1 MNMMWGQFNTELLE
15 KTIKENTWNIGRKN
29 QENLIKMIK
38 DSYNIKEMD
47 KLKTINDYVNKNIRY
62 TTDIEAWSQIDY
74 WATPL
79 ETFNNSN
86 GDCEDFAIAKYYALK
101 KSGISSKKLRLVYV
115 RYFDSLEQKSLAHM
129 VISYSDNNK
138 IMILDNLM
146 SEIKSSEE
154 RKDLTPVFS
163 FNDEAIYTELNSNKI
178 NKSLSKWQEVK
189 EKTRK
194 EGW

>member
-1 MNMMWGQFNTELLE
+1 MRKIVPTLIIMIIVSPINMMWGQFNTELLE

-62 TTDIEAWSQIDY
+62 TTDIQAWGQIDY

-101 KSGISSKKLRLVYV
+101 KSGISSKKTTT
-115 RYFDSLEQKSLAHM
+115 SICK
-129 VISYSDNNK
+129 
-138 IMILDNLM
+138 
-146 SEIKSSEE
+146 
-154 RKDLTPVFS
+154 VF
-163 FNDEAIYTELNSNKI
+163 
-178 NKSLSKWQEVK
+178 
-189 EKTRK
+189 
-194 EGW
+194 

>member
-1 MNMMWGQFNTELLE
+1 
-15 KTIKENTWNIGRKN
+15 
-29 QENLIKMIK
+29 
-38 DSYNIKEMD
+38 
-47 KLKTINDYVNKNIRY
+47 
-62 TTDIEAWSQIDY
+62 
-74 WATPL
+74 
-79 ETFNNSN
+79 
-86 GDCEDFAIAKYYALK
+86 
-101 KSGISSKKLRLVYV
+101 
-115 RYFDSLEQKSLAHM
+115 M

-178 NKSLSKWQEVK
+178 NKSLSKWQEVN

-194 EGW
+194 EVW